1 MADSV
6 WSDTPPTAPGWY
18 WVLNP
23 ICGGVEITAELRDD
37 LWWWGGNIYK
47 PQILPKNMKFGP
59 RIPSA
64 EELAALSKLQ
74 RRERPDDSEID
85 AVLREAFGIHD
96 VDRSTKLEETK

>member
-1 MADSV
+1 MAGAI
-6 WSDTPPTAPGWY
+6 WSETPPTEAGWY
-18 WVLNP
+18 WLFDL
-23 ICGGVEITAELRDD
+23 GAEMIAEFRDE
-37 LWWWGGNIYK
+37 LWWWDGDFYTSECMPDG
-47 PQILPKNMKFGP
+47 LRFGP
-59 RIPSA
+59 RIPSP